1 MVLHRF
7 VESARVI
14 GNLDVFTAGIES
26 HLMAWT
32 KESARGQNRI
42 EADMPDASDQHL
54 LEALLDSWD
63 RNHTILVNLLRALPE
78 GGLEAR
84 AMEGSPSIAEMFTHI
99 HYVRLVFVFED
110 APESARNLPEE
121 EWVAERDADHIAQ
134 MLNDS
139 AKAVR
144 DAVKGR
150 LEAGR
155 EMDLHYHH
163 PILLLQHMI
172 WHEGYHHG
180 QIKLAL
186 KVAGR
191 PISDEGAGPVTW
203 GVWMR
208 KS

>member
-1 MVLHRF
+1 
-7 VESARVI
+7 
-14 GNLDVFTAGIES
+14 
-26 HLMAWT
+26 
-32 KESARGQNRI
+32 
-42 EADMPDASDQHL
+42 MPDTTDQRL

-63 RNHTILVNLLRALPE
+63 RNNTILVNLLRALPE

-84 AMEGSPSIAEMFTHI
+84 AMEGGPSVAELFTHI

-110 APESARNLPEE
+110 APEFARGVPVK
-121 EWVAERDADHIAQ
+121 EWVAERDPDRIAQ

-139 AKAVR
+139 ARAVR

-150 LEAGR
+150 VETGR
-155 EMDLHYHH
+155 EMNVHYDH

-180 QIKLAL
+180 QMKLAL

-191 PISDEGAGPVTW
+191 PLTDVEAGPVTW
-203 GVWMR
+203 GVWML
-208 KS
+208 KP